1 MRAGYRRSGGAR
13 LAGYIMRRAND
24 LNGREWTRFSIS
36 VWNDLRAS
44 REEQRLKH
52 PAMFPTALI
61 ERLIRC
67 FTQLSDGVILDPF
80 LGSGSTLVAAQSLGR
95 EGVGFELYPEF
106 IRLARKRL
114 KAAPAVA
121 IHRADARD
129 LRQFLEPESVDFCV
143 TSPPY
148 WDILT
153 RRRTADY
160 KKTRSYG
167 NGRRDLGLLADY
179 DAFLEALAQV
189 FAGVY
194 EVLKPGRYCVVNV
207 MDLRKKSRFFPLH
220 ADLAMRLEKLGFLFD
235 DLIVWDRRQE
245 YNNLRPLGYP
255 AVFRINKIHEY
266 LIIFQKPGPA
276 ALRRVR

>member
-1 MRAGYRRSGGAR
+1 MQAVKPPVPRPRTA
-13 LAGYIMRRAND
+13 RRAND
-24 LNGREWTRFSIS
+24 LDGREWTRFSIS

-44 REEQRLKH
+44 REEQRLQH

-67 FTQLSDGVILDPF
+67 FTQLSGRVILDPF

-106 IRLARKRL
+106 IRLARTRL
-114 KAAPAVA
+114 KPEPAVT

-167 NGRRDLGLLADY
+167 NGRGDLGLLADY
-179 DAFLEALAQV
+179 DTFLAALSQV

-194 EVLKPGRYCVVNV
+194 EVLKPGCYCVVNV

-220 ADLAMRLEKLGFLFD
+220 ADLAARLEKVGFLLD

-266 LIIFQKPGPA
+266 LVIFQKPGPA
-276 ALRRVR
+276 APRRDR

>member
-1 MRAGYRRSGGAR
+1 MRH
-13 LAGYIMRRAND
+13 AND
-24 LNGREWTRFSIS
+24 LDGREWTRLSIS

-52 PAMFPTALI
+52 PAMFPAALI

-67 FTQLSDGVILDPF
+67 FTRASDRVILDPF

-95 EGVGFELYPEF
+95 QGVGFELYPEF
-106 IRLARKRL
+106 IRLARTRL
-114 KAAPAVA
+114 KPEPAVT

-160 KKTRSYG
+160 KKIRSYG
-167 NGRRDLGLLADY
+167 NGRGDLGLLADY
-179 DAFLEALAQV
+179 DTFLAALAQV

-194 EVLKPGRYCVVNV
+194 EVLKPGCYCVVNV

-220 ADLAMRLEKLGFLFD
+220 ADLAARLEKVGFLLD

-266 LIIFQKPGPA
+266 LVIFQKPGPA
-276 ALRRVR
+276 APRRDR